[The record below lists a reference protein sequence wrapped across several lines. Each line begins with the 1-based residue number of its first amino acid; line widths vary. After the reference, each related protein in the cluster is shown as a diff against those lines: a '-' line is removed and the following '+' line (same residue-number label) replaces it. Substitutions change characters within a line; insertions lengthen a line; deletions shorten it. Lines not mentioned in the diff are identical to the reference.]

1 MNVLI
6 IGSGGREHVLC
17 WKIKQSPLLG
27 NLYAVPGSSAISEI
41 ANCSDIVMDD
51 FEGIYKFCEDK
62 KIDIV
67 IVGPEAPLAGG
78 LQDFLTV
85 KGLRVFGPEKAGAK
99 LEASKEYAKEFMKKH
114 EIPTADFK
122 VLTDYEKAKEEIKN
136 MKHPL
141 VLKADGL
148 CAGKGVRICFEE
160 SESLLALSDFMDKKI
175 FGDSGSRIVA
185 EEYLMGDEASI
196 MAIVDGKD
204 FLVLPVSRD
213 HKRLMDNNEGPNTGG
228 MGAVCPI
235 NLDDDILTKIK
246 KEILEKFLAGLR
258 AENISYCGIIY
269 VGLMFTKTGPKVLE
283 FNVRFGDPEAQAVVP
298 LINEDL
304 LEIMAAA
311 IDGKIA
317 AKKITIKEGAC
328 VSVVLSSGGYPE
340 NPEKGKEIKGLENFV
355 NSEEILI
362 FHSGTKKDDNGKWF
376 TNGGR
381 VLNIAAVAT
390 NIEEARDKV
399 YFSASNISFDGMHY
413 RKDIGL

>member
-17 WKIKQSPLLG
+17 WKIKQSPLLDS
-27 NLYAVPGSSAISEI
+27 LHALPGSAAISEI
-41 ANCSDIVMDD
+41 ADCSNIAMDD
-51 FEGIYKFCEDK
+51 FEGIFKFCEDK

-67 IVGPEAPLAGG
+67 IVGPEGPLAGG
-78 LQDFLTV
+78 LQDFL
-85 KGLRVFGPEKAGAK
+85 KARGLKVFGPEKAGAK
-99 LEASKEYAKEFMKKH
+99 LEASKEYAKEFMRKN

-141 VLKADGL
+141 VIKADGL

-160 SESLLALSDFMDKKI
+160 SESLRALSDFMDKKI

-185 EEYLMGDEASI
+185 EEFLIGDEASI
-196 MAIVDGKD
+196 MAFVDGKD
-204 FLVLPVSRD
+204 FLILPVSRD
-213 HKRLMDNNEGPNTGG
+213 HKRLWDNNEGPNTGG

-235 NLDDDILTKIK
+235 NLDDDAIAKIR
-246 KEILEKFLAGLR
+246 KEILERFIEGLKR
-258 AENISYCGIIY
+258 ENISYCGIIY
-269 VGLMFTKTGPKVLE
+269 VGLMFTKSGPKVLE
-283 FNVRFGDPEAQAVVP
+283 FNVRFGDPEAQAVIP

-304 LEIMAAA
+304 LEIIIAA
-311 IDGKIA
+311 IDGRIA
-317 AKKITIKEGAC
+317 GKKISIKAGAC

-340 NPEKGKEIKGLENFV
+340 NPEKGKEIKGLENFA
-355 NSEEILI
+355 NSEEIMV
-362 FHSGTKKDDNGKWF
+362 FHSGTRKDGDTWL

-381 VLNIAAVAT
+381 VLNIAAIAP
-390 NIEEARDKV
+390 NIEEARNKV
-399 YFSASNISFDGMHY
+399 YFSISSVLFDGMHY